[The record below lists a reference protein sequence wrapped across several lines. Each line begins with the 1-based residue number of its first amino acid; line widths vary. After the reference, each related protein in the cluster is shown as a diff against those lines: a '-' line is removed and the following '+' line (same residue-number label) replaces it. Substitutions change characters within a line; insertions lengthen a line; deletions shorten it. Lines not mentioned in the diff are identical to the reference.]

1 MTLTLLI
8 WRADYHSKKERNHQL
23 TKTQ

>member
-1 MTLTLLI
+1 MTVTRI
-8 WRADYHSKKERNHQL
+8 FRTAYQSKKERNHQL